1 MSKYKALI
9 KKGSATFKRAVG
21 VKPHTFRLMLRILK
35 EAFQKKMQL
44 GGRPTK
50 LTIED
55 QLFMCLK
62 YLRDYPTHLQLSLEY
77 GVSESVSSRT
87 CRWVEDVLIKSKAFA
102 LPGKST
108 LLSGKYKVVLVDVG
122 ETPIERPKKK

>member
-1 MSKYKALI
+1 
-9 KKGSATFKRAVG
+9 
-21 VKPHTFRLMLRILK
+21 MLRILK

-102 LPGKST
+102 LPGKS
-108 LLSGKYKVVLVDVG
+108 LLSSKYKVVLVDVG